1 MQQVAL
7 SIKQTSIFAM
17 QGDSMSDYPHLL
29 APLNLGFTTLKNR
42 VLMGSMHVGLE
53 EAPGG
58 YERMAAFYAER
69 AKGGV
74 GLIVTGGISPNDAG
88 LTFAGGNKLD
98 TLQEAEKHKVVTQA
112 VHDAG
117 GKIALQILHTGRYSY
132 QPDIVAPSA
141 IQAPI
146 NPSKP
151 HALTSAEVQQTIADF
166 VNCAKLAQYAGY
178 DGVEIMGSEGYL
190 INEFIAAR
198 TNHRDDEWGGSYENR
213 IRFPIEIV
221 KRTRAE
227 VGENFII
234 IYRLSMLDLVEGGS
248 SFEEVVQLAQAIE
261 KAGATIIN
269 TGIGWHEARIPTI
282 ATKVPRAAFTWV
294 TEKLKGLVKVP
305 LITSNRIN
313 TPEMAEY
320 VLAAGHADMVSMA
333 RPMLADAFFVQKA
346 EQGRSDEINTCI
358 GCNQA
363 CLDHIFSMKIASC
376 LVNPRACHE
385 TELIFKE
392 TAQAKNIAVIGA
404 GPAGLSFATYA
415 AERGHQV
422 TIFEASNQIGGQFNI
437 AKTIPGKEEFY
448 ETLRYFKRQIEL
460 QPNIKLQLN
469 HVATFEQ
476 LENSSFDEIVV
487 ATGVTPRQL
496 DIPGIDHTKVLSYI
510 EVLKERKPVGQRVA
524 IIGAGGI
531 GFDTAEYL
539 SHEGE
544 SGSLNPEKFYDE
556 WGIDTNYAHVG
567 GLKAAKV
574 EESPR
579 EIYLLQRKASSV
591 GAGLGKTTG
600 WIHRTG
606 LKNRDV
612 KMIAGASYDLI
623 DDQGLHITVNGQST
637 VLEVD
642 HVVICAGQES
652 YTAIYEQLQAAGKN
666 VHLIGGAKEAG
677 ELDAKRAIRQGAELA
692 AKI

>member
-7 SIKQTSIFAM
+7 ASLLLAK
-17 QGDSMSDYPHLL
+17 GENMSAYPHLL
-29 APLNLGFTTLKNR
+29 KPLDLGFTTLKNR
-42 VLMGSMHVGLE
+42 VLMGSMHIGLE
-53 EAPGG
+53 EAPQG

-69 AKGGV
+69 AKGDV
-74 GLIVTGGISPNDAG
+74 GLIVTGGVSPNDDG
-88 LTFAGGNKLD
+88 VVFSHGTKLD
-98 TLQEAEKHKVVTQA
+98 TVEEAEKHKVITQA
-112 VHDAG
+112 VHEAG
-117 GKIALQILHTGRYSY
+117 GKIAMQILHTGRYSY
-132 QPDIVAPSA
+132 QPNNVAPSA

-146 NPSKP
+146 NPIKP
-151 HALTSAEVQQTIADF
+151 KALSSAEVQQTIDDF
-166 VNCAKLAQYAGY
+166 ANCAKLAQYAGY

-221 KRTRAE
+221 KRTRAL

-248 SFEEVVQLAQAIE
+248 SIEEVIQLAKEIE

-294 TEKLKGLVKVP
+294 TEKLKGEVSIPLV
-305 LITSNRIN
+305 TSNRIN
-313 TPEMAEY
+313 TPEMAEH
-320 VLAAGHADMVSMA
+320 VLASGHADMVSMA
-333 RPMLADAFFVQKA
+333 RPMLADAEFVLKA
-346 EQGRSDEINTCI
+346 SEGRSDEINTCI

-363 CLDHIFSMKIASC
+363 CLDHIFSMKIATC
-376 LVNPRACHE
+376 LVNPRACYE
-385 TELIFKE
+385 TELIFKD
-392 TAQAKNIAVIGA
+392 AQVQKNIAVIGA
-404 GPAGLSFATYA
+404 GPAGLSFAVYA
-415 AERGHQV
+415 ADRGHQV
-422 TIFEASNQIGGQFNI
+422 KIFEASHQIGGQFNI
-437 AKTIPGKEEFY
+437 AKTVPGKEEFY
-448 ETLRYFKRQIEL
+448 ETLRYFARQIEL
-460 QPNIKLQLN
+460 RPNIELILN
-469 HVATFEQ
+469 YKATYEELSQ
-476 LENSSFDEIVV
+476 ANFDEIVV

-496 DIPGIDHTKVLSYI
+496 QFEGIDHPKVLSYLQ
-510 EVLKERKPVGQRVA
+510 VLKERVPVGQRVA

-539 SHEGE
+539 THEGE
-544 SGSLNPEKFYDE
+544 SGSLNPEKFYEE
-556 WGIDTNYAHVG
+556 WGIDTQYEHVG
-567 GLKAAKV
+567 GLKQPKV
-574 EESPR
+574 ETSER
-579 EIYLLQRKASSV
+579 EIYLLQRKTAVV

-600 WIHRTG
+600 WIHRAG
-606 LKNRDV
+606 LKNRQV
-612 KMIAGASYDLI
+612 KMLAGVQYNKV
-623 DDQGLHITVNGQST
+623 DDQGLHITIDGQPS

-652 YTAIYEQLQAAGKN
+652 FTAMYDQLKTEGKN

-692 AKI
+692 AVL

>member
-1 MQQVAL
+1 
-7 SIKQTSIFAM
+7 
-17 QGDSMSDYPHLL
+17 MSNYPNLL
-29 APLNLGFTTLKNR
+29 APLDLGFTTLKNR
-42 VLMGSMHVGLE
+42 VLMGSMHIGLE

-74 GLIVTGGISPNDAG
+74 GLIVTGGISPNDDG
-88 LTFAGGNKLD
+88 VTFAGGSKLD
-98 TLQEAEKHKVVTQA
+98 SLEEAEKHKVITQA

-117 GKIALQILHTGRYSY
+117 GKIAMQILHTGRYSY
-132 QPDIVAPSA
+132 QANNVAPSS

-146 NPSKP
+146 NPVKP
-151 HALTSAEVQQTIADF
+151 QALSTADVERTINDF
-166 VNCAKLAQYAGY
+166 AKCAQLAQTAGY
-178 DGVEIMGSEGYL
+178 DGVEVMGSEGYL

-221 KRTRAE
+221 RRTRE
-227 VGENFII
+227 LVGENFII

-248 SFEEVVQLAQAIE
+248 TFEEVVQLAKAIE

-294 TEKLKGLVKVP
+294 TKKLKGIVNVP

-313 TPEMAEY
+313 TPEMAEH
-320 VLAAGHADMVSMA
+320 VLASGDADMVSMA
-333 RPMLADAFFVQKA
+333 RPMLADPRFVEKA

-363 CLDHIFSMKIASC
+363 CLDHIFSMKIATC
-376 LVNPRACHE
+376 LVNPQACYE

-392 TAQAKNIAVIGA
+392 SAQVKNIAVIGA

-415 AERGHQV
+415 AERGHNI
-422 TIFEASNQIGGQFNI
+422 TIFEASSQIGGQFNI

-448 ETLRYFKRQIEL
+448 ETLRYFKRKIEL
-460 QPNIKLQLN
+460 LPQIKLVLN
-469 HVATFEQ
+469 HTATYEELAQ
-476 LENSSFDEIVV
+476 SDFDDIVV

-496 DIPGIDHTKVLSYI
+496 DIDGIDHPKVLSYLQ
-510 EVLKERKPVGQRVA
+510 VLRERQPVGKRVA

-539 SHEGE
+539 THEGE

-556 WGIDTNYAHVG
+556 WGIDTTYAQVG
-567 GLKAAKV
+567 GLKHPDV

-579 EIYLLQRKASSV
+579 EVYLLQRKAKSV

-606 LKNRDV
+606 LKHRDV
-612 KMIAGASYDLI
+612 KMIAGASYDKI
-623 DDQGLHITVNGQST
+623 DDQGLHITVDSQSRI
-637 VLEVD
+637 LDVD

-652 YTAIYEQLQAAGKN
+652 YTAMYEQLQADGKN

-677 ELDAKRAIRQGAELA
+677 ELDAKRAIRQGADLA
-692 AKI
+692 AVI

>member
-7 SIKQTSIFAM
+7 ASRLLAK
-17 QGDSMSDYPHLL
+17 GENMSAYPHLL
-29 APLNLGFTTLKNR
+29 QPLDLGFTTLKNR
-42 VLMGSMHVGLE
+42 VLMGSMHIGLE
-53 EAPGG
+53 EAPQG

-74 GLIVTGGISPNDAG
+74 SLIVTGGVSPNDDG
-88 LTFAGGNKLD
+88 VVFAHGTKLD
-98 TLQEAEKHKVVTQA
+98 TVEEAEKHKVITQA
-112 VHDAG
+112 VHEAG
-117 GKIALQILHTGRYSY
+117 GKIAMQILHTGRYSY
-132 QPDIVAPSA
+132 QANNVAPSA

-146 NPSKP
+146 NPIKP
-151 HALTSAEVQQTIADF
+151 KALSSAEVQQTIDDF
-166 VNCAKLAQYAGY
+166 ANCAKLAQYAGY

-221 KRTRAE
+221 KRTRAT

-248 SFEEVVQLAQAIE
+248 SLEEVIQLAKEIE

-294 TEKLKGLVKVP
+294 TEKLKGSVSIP

-313 TPEMAEY
+313 TPEMAEH
-320 VLAAGHADMVSMA
+320 VLASGHADMISMA
-333 RPMLADAFFVQKA
+333 RPMLADADFVLKA
-346 EQGRSDEINTCI
+346 SEGRSDEINTCI

-363 CLDHIFSMKIASC
+363 CLDHIFSMKIATC
-376 LVNPRACHE
+376 LVNPRACYE

-392 TAQAKNIAVIGA
+392 TNAIKNIAVIGA

-415 AERGHQV
+415 ASRGHKV
-422 TIFEASNQIGGQFNI
+422 KVFDSNNQIGGQFNI

-460 QPNIKLQLN
+460 QPNIELVLN
-469 HVATFEQ
+469 HTVTYEELSQA
-476 LENSSFDEIVV
+476 NYDEIVV

-496 DIPGIDHTKVLSYI
+496 QFEGIDHPKVLSYI
-510 EVLKERKPVGQRVA
+510 QVLKERVPVGKRVA

-539 SHEGE
+539 THEGD
-544 SGSLNPEKFYDE
+544 SGSLNPEKFYAE
-556 WGIDTNYAHVG
+556 WGIDTSYAHVG
-567 GLKAAKV
+567 GLKQPELEKS
-574 EESPR
+574 ER
-579 EIYLLQRKASSV
+579 EIYLLQRKTAAV

-606 LKNRDV
+606 LKHRNV
-612 KMIAGASYDLI
+612 KMIAGASYDKV
-623 DDQGLHITVNGQST
+623 DDQGLHITVDGQTT
-637 VLEVD
+637 VLDVD
-642 HVVICAGQES
+642 NVVICAGQES
-652 YTAIYEQLQAAGKN
+652 YTAMFDQLKADGKN

-692 AKI
+692 AVL

>member
-1 MQQVAL
+1 
-7 SIKQTSIFAM
+7 
-17 QGDSMSDYPHLL
+17 MSNYPHLL
-29 APLNLGFTTLKNR
+29 APLDLGFTTLKNR

-53 EAPGG
+53 EVEGG
-58 YERMAAFYAER
+58 YDRMAAFYAER
-69 AKGGV
+69 AAGGV
-74 GLIVTGGISPNDAG
+74 GLIVTGGISPNDHG
-88 LTFAGGNKLD
+88 VTFHGGSKLD
-98 TLQEAEKHKVVTQA
+98 TLEEAEKHKVITQA
-112 VHDAG
+112 VHNAG

-132 QPDIVAPSA
+132 QAENVAPSA

-146 NPSKP
+146 NPVKP
-151 HALTSAEVQQTIADF
+151 HALTSAEVNQTIADF
-166 VNCAKLAQYAGY
+166 VNCAKLSQVAGY

-248 SFEEVVQLAQAIE
+248 TLEEVIQLAKEIE

-294 TEKLKGLVKVP
+294 TKKLKGSVQIPLV
-305 LITSNRIN
+305 TSNRIN
-313 TPEMAEY
+313 TPEMAEH
-320 VLAAGHADMVSMA
+320 VLAQGDADMVSMA
-333 RPMLADAFFVQKA
+333 RPMLADAEFVLKA

-363 CLDHIFSMKIASC
+363 CLDQIFSMQIATC
-376 LVNPRACHE
+376 LVNPRACYE

-392 TAQAKNIAVIGA
+392 SAAKKNIAVIGA

-415 AERGHQV
+415 ADRGHQV
-422 TIFEASNQIGGQFNI
+422 TVFDAASQIGGQFNI

-448 ETLRYFKRQIEL
+448 ETLRYFKRKIEL
-460 QPNIKLQLN
+460 QPNIKLVLN
-469 HVATFEQ
+469 HTATYEE
-476 LENSSFDEIVV
+476 LTAENYDDIVV
-487 ATGVTPRQL
+487 ATGVTPREL
-496 DIPGIDHTKVLSYI
+496 TIEGIDHPKVLSYI
-510 EVLKERKPVGQRVA
+510 EVLRERKPVGKKVA

-544 SGSLNPEKFYDE
+544 SGSLNPQKFYDE
-556 WGIDTNYAHVG
+556 WGIDTSYAHVG
-567 GLKAAKV
+567 GLKQPV
-574 EESPR
+574 LEQSDR
-579 EIYLLQRKASSV
+579 EIYLLQRKANAV
-591 GAGLGKTTG
+591 GASLGKTTG

-606 LKNRDV
+606 LKHRDV
-612 KMIAGASYDLI
+612 KMIAGASYDKI
-623 DDQGLHITVNGQST
+623 DDQGLHITVNDQPT

-642 HVVICAGQES
+642 HVIICAGQES
-652 YTAIYEQLQAAGKN
+652 YTAMYDQLKADGKN

-692 AKI
+692 ATI

>member
-1 MQQVAL
+1 
-7 SIKQTSIFAM
+7 
-17 QGDSMSDYPHLL
+17 MSKYPNLL
-29 APLNLGFTTLKNR
+29 APLDLGFTTLKNR

-58 YERMAAFYAER
+58 YDRMAAFYAER

-74 GLIVTGGISPNDAG
+74 ALIVTGGISPNDHG
-88 LTFAGGNKLD
+88 VTFQGGSKLD
-98 TLQEAEKHKVVTQA
+98 TVEEAEKHKVITQA
-112 VHDAG
+112 VHEAG
-117 GKIALQILHTGRYSY
+117 GKIAMQILHTGRYSY
-132 QPDIVAPSA
+132 QAENVAPSP

-146 NPSKP
+146 NPVKP
-151 HALTSAEVQQTIADF
+151 HALTSAEVQQTIDDF
-166 VNCAKLAQYAGY
+166 ANCAKLAQYAGY

-221 KRTRAE
+221 RRTRE
-227 VGENFII
+227 MVGENFII

-248 SFEEVVQLAQAIE
+248 TLEEVIQLAKAIE

-294 TEKLKGLVKVP
+294 TRKLKGQVSVP

-320 VLAAGHADMVSMA
+320 VLASGDADMISMA
-333 RPMLADAFFVQKA
+333 RPMLADSEFVLKA

-363 CLDHIFSMKIASC
+363 CLDHIFSMKIATC
-376 LVNPRACHE
+376 LVNPRACYE

-392 TAQAKNIAVIGA
+392 TNVAKNIAVIGA
-404 GPAGLSFATYA
+404 GPAGLSFAIYA
-415 AERGHQV
+415 ANRGHHV
-422 TIFEASNQIGGQFNI
+422 TIFEAAAQIGGQFNI

-460 QPNIKLQLN
+460 QPRIKLLLN
-469 HVATFEQ
+469 RKATFEQ
-476 LENSSFDEIVV
+476 LVSAEFDDIVV

-496 DIPGIDHTKVLSYI
+496 NIPGIDHPKVLSYLD
-510 EVLKERKPVGQRVA
+510 VLRERKPVGQRVA

-531 GFDTAEYL
+531 GFDTAELL
-539 SHEGE
+539 SHGAE
-544 SGSLNPEKFYDE
+544 SGSVNPEKFYDE
-556 WGIDTNYAHVG
+556 WGIDTDYENVG
-567 GLKAAKV
+567 GLKPAHV
-574 EESPR
+574 EQPQR
-579 EIYLLQRKASSV
+579 EIYLLQRKAASV
-591 GAGLGKTTG
+591 GSSLGKTTG

-606 LKNRDV
+606 LKHRHV
-612 KMIAGASYDLI
+612 KMIAGASYEKI
-623 DDQGLHITVNGQST
+623 DDQGLHIVVNDKPAL
-637 VLEVD
+637 LEVD
-642 HVVICAGQES
+642 QIIICAGQES
-652 YTAIYEQLQAAGKN
+652 HTAMFDELKAAGKS

-692 AKI
+692 AVI

>member
-1 MQQVAL
+1 
-7 SIKQTSIFAM
+7 
-17 QGDSMSDYPHLL
+17 MSNYPHLL
-29 APLNLGFTTLKNR
+29 APLDLGFTTLKNR

-53 EAPGG
+53 EVEGG
-58 YERMAAFYAER
+58 YDRMAAFYAER
-69 AKGGV
+69 AAGGV
-74 GLIVTGGISPNDAG
+74 GLIVTGGISPNDHG
-88 LTFAGGNKLD
+88 VTFHGGSKLD
-98 TLQEAEKHKVVTQA
+98 TLEEAEKHKVITQA

-132 QPDIVAPSA
+132 QAENVAPSA

-146 NPSKP
+146 NPVKP
-151 HALTSAEVQQTIADF
+151 HALTSAEVNQTIADF
-166 VNCAKLAQYAGY
+166 VNCAKLSQVAGY

-198 TNHRDDEWGGSYENR
+198 TNHRDDEWGGSYETR

-248 SFEEVVQLAQAIE
+248 TLEEVIQLAKEIE

-294 TEKLKGLVKVP
+294 TKKLKGSVQIPLV
-305 LITSNRIN
+305 TSNRIN
-313 TPEMAEY
+313 TPEMAEH
-320 VLAAGHADMVSMA
+320 VLAQGDADMVSMA
-333 RPMLADAFFVQKA
+333 RPMLADAEFVLKA

-363 CLDHIFSMKIASC
+363 CLDQIFSMQIATC
-376 LVNPRACHE
+376 LVNPRACYE

-392 TAQAKNIAVIGA
+392 SAAKKNIAVIGA

-415 AERGHQV
+415 ADRGHQV
-422 TIFEASNQIGGQFNI
+422 TVFDAASQIGGQFNI

-448 ETLRYFKRQIEL
+448 ETLRYFKRKIEL
-460 QPNIKLQLN
+460 QPNIKLVLN
-469 HVATFEQ
+469 HTATYEE
-476 LENSSFDEIVV
+476 LSAENYDDIVV
-487 ATGVTPRQL
+487 ATGVTPREL
-496 DIPGIDHTKVLSYI
+496 TIEGIDHPKVLSYI
-510 EVLKERKPVGQRVA
+510 EVLRERKPVGKKVA

-544 SGSLNPEKFYDE
+544 SGSLNPQKFYDE
-556 WGIDTNYAHVG
+556 WGIDTSYAHVG
-567 GLKAAKV
+567 GLKQPV
-574 EESPR
+574 LEQSDR
-579 EIYLLQRKASSV
+579 EIYLLQRKAKAV
-591 GAGLGKTTG
+591 GASLGKTTG

-606 LKNRDV
+606 LKHRDV
-612 KMIAGASYDLI
+612 KMIAGASYDKI
-623 DDQGLHITVNGQST
+623 DDQGLHITVNDQPT

-642 HVVICAGQES
+642 HVIICAGQES
-652 YTAIYEQLQAAGKN
+652 YTAMYDQLKADGKN

-692 AKI
+692 ATI

>member
-1 MQQVAL
+1 
-7 SIKQTSIFAM
+7 
-17 QGDSMSDYPHLL
+17 MSAYPHLL
-29 APLNLGFTTLKNR
+29 QPLDLGFTTLKNR
-42 VLMGSMHVGLE
+42 VLMGSMHIGLE
-53 EAPGG
+53 EAPQG

-74 GLIVTGGISPNDAG
+74 SLIVTGGVSPNDDG
-88 LTFAGGNKLD
+88 VVFAHGTKLD
-98 TLQEAEKHKVVTQA
+98 TIEEAEKHKVITQA
-112 VHDAG
+112 VHEAG
-117 GKIALQILHTGRYSY
+117 GKIAMQILHTGRYSY
-132 QPDIVAPSA
+132 QANNVAPSA

-146 NPSKP
+146 NPIKP
-151 HALTSAEVQQTIADF
+151 KALSSAEVQQTIDDF
-166 VNCAKLAQYAGY
+166 ANCAKLAQYAGY

-221 KRTRAE
+221 KRTRAT

-248 SFEEVVQLAQAIE
+248 SLEEVIQLAKEIE

-294 TEKLKGLVKVP
+294 TEKLKGSVSIP

-313 TPEMAEY
+313 TPEMAEH
-320 VLAAGHADMVSMA
+320 VLASGHADMISMA
-333 RPMLADAFFVQKA
+333 RPMLADPDFVLKA
-346 EQGRSDEINTCI
+346 SEGRSDEINTCI

-363 CLDHIFSMKIASC
+363 CLDHIFSMKIATC
-376 LVNPRACHE
+376 LVNPRACYE

-392 TAQAKNIAVIGA
+392 TNAIKNIAVIGA

-415 AERGHQV
+415 ASRGHKV
-422 TIFEASNQIGGQFNI
+422 KVFDSNNQIGGQFNI

-460 QPNIKLQLN
+460 QPNIELVLN
-469 HVATFEQ
+469 HTVTYEELSQA
-476 LENSSFDEIVV
+476 NYDEIVV

-496 DIPGIDHTKVLSYI
+496 QFEGIDHPKVLSYI
-510 EVLKERKPVGQRVA
+510 QVLKERVPVGKRVA

-539 SHEGE
+539 THEGD
-544 SGSLNPEKFYDE
+544 SGSLNPEKFYAE
-556 WGIDTNYAHVG
+556 WGIDTSYAHVG
-567 GLKAAKV
+567 GLKQPELEKS
-574 EESPR
+574 ER
-579 EIYLLQRKASSV
+579 EIYLLQRKTAAV

-606 LKNRDV
+606 LKHRDV
-612 KMIAGASYDLI
+612 KMIAGASYDKV
-623 DDQGLHITVNGQST
+623 DDQGLHITVDGQTT
-637 VLEVD
+637 VLDVD
-642 HVVICAGQES
+642 NVVICAGQES
-652 YTAIYEQLQAAGKN
+652 YTAMFDQLKADGKN

-692 AKI
+692 AVL

>member
-1 MQQVAL
+1 
-7 SIKQTSIFAM
+7 
-17 QGDSMSDYPHLL
+17 MSSYPHLL
-29 APLNLGFTTLKNR
+29 APLDLGFTTLKNR

-53 EAPGG
+53 EVPGG

-69 AKGGV
+69 AKGEV
-74 GLIVTGGISPNDAG
+74 GLIVTGGISPNDDG
-88 LTFAGGNKLD
+88 VTFAGGSKLD
-98 TLQEAEKHKVVTQA
+98 SFEEAEHHKVITQA

-117 GKIALQILHTGRYSY
+117 GKIAMQILHTGRYSY
-132 QPDIVAPSA
+132 QPENVAPSA
-141 IQAPI
+141 MQAPI
-146 NPSKP
+146 NPVKP
-151 HALTSAEVQQTIADF
+151 KALSSAEVEQTIFDF

-190 INEFIAAR
+190 INEFIAQR

-248 SFEEVVQLAQAIE
+248 TLEEVIQLAKEIE

-294 TEKLKGLVKVP
+294 TEKLKGVVKVP

-313 TPEMAEY
+313 TPEMAEH
-320 VLAAGHADMVSMA
+320 VLAQGHADMISMA
-333 RPMLADAFFVQKA
+333 RPMLADSEFLLKA
-346 EQGRSDEINTCI
+346 KEGRSDEINTCI

-363 CLDHIFSMKIASC
+363 CLDHIFSMRTATC
-376 LVNPRACHE
+376 LVNPRACYE

-392 TAQAKNIAVIGA
+392 ASAKKQIAVIGA
-404 GPAGLSFATYA
+404 GPAGLSFAVYA
-415 AERGHQV
+415 ASRGHQV
-422 TIFEASNQIGGQFNI
+422 KVFEASHQIGGQFNI

-460 QPNIKLQLN
+460 QPNIQLVLN
-469 HVATFEQ
+469 HTATFDE
-476 LENSSFDEIVV
+476 LVNSKFDDIVV

-496 DIPGIDHTKVLSYI
+496 QIDGIDHPKVLSYI
-510 EVLKERKPVGQRVA
+510 QVLRERVAVGQRVA

-539 SHEGE
+539 TQHGE
-544 SGSLNPEKFYDE
+544 SASVNPEKFYDE
-556 WGIDTNYAHVG
+556 WGIDTTYAHVG
-567 GLKAAKV
+567 GLKQP
-574 EESPR
+574 ELEPSER
-579 EIYLLQRKASSV
+579 EVFLLQRKDSSV
-591 GAGLGKTTG
+591 GANLGKTTG

-606 LKNRDV
+606 LKHRNV
-612 KMIAGASYDLI
+612 KMIAGAHYQKI
-623 DDQGLHITVNGQST
+623 DDEGLHILVGDKAMT
-637 VLEVD
+637 LAVD

-652 YTAIYEQLQAAGKN
+652 YTAMYDALHQSGKT

-692 AKI
+692 AKL

>member
-1 MQQVAL
+1 
-7 SIKQTSIFAM
+7 
-17 QGDSMSDYPHLL
+17 MSAYPHLL
-29 APLNLGFTTLKNR
+29 KPLDLGFTTLKNR
-42 VLMGSMHVGLE
+42 VLMGSMHIGLE
-53 EAPGG
+53 EAPQG

-69 AKGGV
+69 AKGDV
-74 GLIVTGGISPNDAG
+74 GLIVTGGVSPNDDG
-88 LTFAGGNKLD
+88 VVFSHGTKLD
-98 TLQEAEKHKVVTQA
+98 TVEEAEKHKVITQA
-112 VHDAG
+112 VHEAG
-117 GKIALQILHTGRYSY
+117 GKIAMQILHTGRYSY
-132 QPDIVAPSA
+132 QANNVAPSA

-146 NPSKP
+146 NPIKP
-151 HALTSAEVQQTIADF
+151 KALSSAEVQQTIDDF
-166 VNCAKLAQYAGY
+166 ANCAKLAQYAGY

-221 KRTRAE
+221 KRTRE
-227 VGENFII
+227 LVGENFII

-248 SFEEVVQLAQAIE
+248 SFDEVIQLAKEIE

-294 TEKLKGLVKVP
+294 TEKLKGEVSIP

-313 TPEMAEY
+313 TPEMAEH
-320 VLAAGHADMVSMA
+320 VLASGHADMVSMA
-333 RPMLADAFFVQKA
+333 RPMLADAEFVLKA
-346 EQGRSDEINTCI
+346 SEGRSDEINTCI

-363 CLDHIFSMKIASC
+363 CLDHIFSMKIATC
-376 LVNPRACHE
+376 LVNPRACYE

-392 TAQAKNIAVIGA
+392 AQVKKNIAVIGA
-404 GPAGLSFATYA
+404 GPAGLSFAVYA
-415 AERGHQV
+415 ANRGHQV
-422 TIFEASNQIGGQFNI
+422 KIFEASHQIGGQFNI
-437 AKTIPGKEEFY
+437 AKTVPGKEEFY
-448 ETLRYFKRQIEL
+448 ETLRYFSRQIEL
-460 QPNIKLQLN
+460 RPNIELVLN
-469 HVATFEQ
+469 HQATYEELSQ
-476 LENSSFDEIVV
+476 ANFDEIVV

-496 DIPGIDHTKVLSYI
+496 QFEGIDHPKVLSYLQ
-510 EVLKERKPVGQRVA
+510 VLKERVPVGQRVA

-539 SHEGE
+539 THEGE
-544 SGSLNPEKFYDE
+544 SGSLNPEKFYEE
-556 WGIDTNYAHVG
+556 WGIDTQYEHVG
-567 GLKAAKV
+567 GLKQPKV
-574 EESPR
+574 ETSER
-579 EIYLLQRKASSV
+579 EIYLLQRKTAAV

-606 LKNRDV
+606 LKNRQV
-612 KMIAGASYDLI
+612 KMFAGVQYDKV
-623 DDQGLHITVNGQST
+623 DDQGLHITIDGKPS

-652 YTAIYEQLQAAGKN
+652 FTAMYDQLKTDGKN

-692 AKI
+692 ATL

>member
-7 SIKQTSIFAM
+7 ASRLLVK
-17 QGDSMSDYPHLL
+17 GENMSAYPHLL
-29 APLNLGFTTLKNR
+29 QPLDLGFTTLKNR
-42 VLMGSMHVGLE
+42 VLMGSMHIGLE
-53 EAPGG
+53 EAPQG

-74 GLIVTGGISPNDAG
+74 SLIVTGGVSPNDDG
-88 LTFAGGNKLD
+88 VVFAHGTKLD
-98 TLQEAEKHKVVTQA
+98 TVEEAEKHKVITQA
-112 VHDAG
+112 VHEAG
-117 GKIALQILHTGRYSY
+117 GKIAMQILHTGRYSY
-132 QPDIVAPSA
+132 QANNVAPSA

-146 NPSKP
+146 NPIKP
-151 HALTSAEVQQTIADF
+151 KALSSAEVQQTIDDF
-166 VNCAKLAQYAGY
+166 ANCAKLAQYAGY

-221 KRTRAE
+221 KRTRAT

-248 SFEEVVQLAQAIE
+248 SLEEVIQLAKEIE

-294 TEKLKGLVKVP
+294 TEKLKGSVSIP

-313 TPEMAEY
+313 TPEMAEH
-320 VLAAGHADMVSMA
+320 VLASGHADMISMA
-333 RPMLADAFFVQKA
+333 RPMLADADFVLKA
-346 EQGRSDEINTCI
+346 SEGRSDEINTCI

-363 CLDHIFSMKIASC
+363 CLDHIFSMKIATC
-376 LVNPRACHE
+376 LVNPRACYE

-392 TAQAKNIAVIGA
+392 TNAVKNIAVIGA

-415 AERGHQV
+415 ASRGHKV
-422 TIFEASNQIGGQFNI
+422 KVFDSNNQIGGQFNI

-460 QPNIKLQLN
+460 QPNIELVLN
-469 HVATFEQ
+469 HTVTYEELSQA
-476 LENSSFDEIVV
+476 NYDEIVV

-496 DIPGIDHTKVLSYI
+496 QFEGIDHPKVLSYI
-510 EVLKERKPVGQRVA
+510 QVLKERVPVGKRVA

-539 SHEGE
+539 SREGE
-544 SGSLNPEKFYDE
+544 SGSLNPQKFYDE
-556 WGIDTNYAHVG
+556 WGIDTTYAHVG
-567 GLKAAKV
+567 GLKQPELEKS
-574 EESPR
+574 ER
-579 EIYLLQRKASSV
+579 EIYLLQRKTAAV

-606 LKNRDV
+606 LKHRNV
-612 KMIAGASYDLI
+612 KMIAGASYDKV
-623 DDQGLHITVNGQST
+623 DDQGLHITVDGQTT

-652 YTAIYEQLQAAGKN
+652 YTAMYEQLKADGKN

-692 AKI
+692 AVL

>member
-1 MQQVAL
+1 
-7 SIKQTSIFAM
+7 
-17 QGDSMSDYPHLL
+17 MSSYPHLL
-29 APLNLGFTTLKNR
+29 APLDLGFTTLKNR

-53 EAPGG
+53 EVPGG

-69 AKGGV
+69 AKGEV
-74 GLIVTGGISPNDAG
+74 GLIVTGGISPNDDG
-88 LTFAGGNKLD
+88 VTFAGGSKLD
-98 TLQEAEKHKVVTQA
+98 SFEEAEHHKVITQA

-117 GKIALQILHTGRYSY
+117 GKIAMQILHTGRYSY
-132 QPDIVAPSA
+132 QPENVAPSA
-141 IQAPI
+141 MQAPI
-146 NPSKP
+146 NPVKP
-151 HALTSAEVQQTIADF
+151 KALSSAEVEQTIFDF

-190 INEFIAAR
+190 INEFIAQR

-248 SFEEVVQLAQAIE
+248 TLEEVIQLAKEIE

-294 TEKLKGLVKVP
+294 TEKLKGVVKVP

-313 TPEMAEY
+313 TPEMAEH
-320 VLAAGHADMVSMA
+320 VLAQGHADMISMA
-333 RPMLADAFFVQKA
+333 RPMLADSEFVLKA
-346 EQGRSDEINTCI
+346 KEGRSDEINTCI

-363 CLDHIFSMKIASC
+363 CLDHIFSMRTATC
-376 LVNPRACHE
+376 LVNPRACYE

-392 TAQAKNIAVIGA
+392 ASAKKQIAVIGA
-404 GPAGLSFATYA
+404 GPAGLSFAVYA
-415 AERGHQV
+415 ASRGHQV
-422 TIFEASNQIGGQFNI
+422 KVFEASHQIGGQFNI

-460 QPNIKLQLN
+460 QPNIQLVLN
-469 HVATFEQ
+469 HTATFDE
-476 LENSSFDEIVV
+476 LVNSQFDDIVV

-496 DIPGIDHTKVLSYI
+496 QIDGIDHPKVLSYI
-510 EVLKERKPVGQRVA
+510 QVLRERVPVGQRVA

-539 SHEGE
+539 TQHGE
-544 SGSLNPEKFYDE
+544 SASVNPEKFYDE
-556 WGIDTNYAHVG
+556 WGIDTTYAHVG
-567 GLKAAKV
+567 GLKQP
-574 EESPR
+574 ELEPSER
-579 EIYLLQRKASSV
+579 EVFLLQRKNSSV
-591 GAGLGKTTG
+591 GANLGKTTG

-606 LKNRDV
+606 LKHRNV
-612 KMIAGASYDLI
+612 KMIAGAHYQKI
-623 DDQGLHITVNGQST
+623 DDEGLHILVGDKAMT
-637 VLEVD
+637 LAVD

-652 YTAIYEQLQAAGKN
+652 YTAMYDALYQSGKT

-692 AKI
+692 AKL

>member
-1 MQQVAL
+1 
-7 SIKQTSIFAM
+7 
-17 QGDSMSDYPHLL
+17 MSNYPHLL
-29 APLNLGFTTLKNR
+29 APLDLGFTTLKNR

-53 EAPGG
+53 EVEGG
-58 YERMAAFYAER
+58 YDRMAAFYAER
-69 AKGGV
+69 AAGGV
-74 GLIVTGGISPNDAG
+74 GLIVTGGISPNDHG
-88 LTFAGGNKLD
+88 VTFHGGSKLD
-98 TLQEAEKHKVVTQA
+98 TLEEAEKHKVITQA

-132 QPDIVAPSA
+132 QAENVAPSA

-146 NPSKP
+146 NPVKP
-151 HALTSAEVQQTIADF
+151 HALTSAEVNQTIADF
-166 VNCAKLAQYAGY
+166 ANCAKLSQVAGY

-248 SFEEVVQLAQAIE
+248 TLEEVIQLAKEIE

-294 TEKLKGLVKVP
+294 TKKLKGSVQIPLV
-305 LITSNRIN
+305 TSNRIN
-313 TPEMAEY
+313 TPEMAEH
-320 VLAAGHADMVSMA
+320 VLAQGDADMVSMA
-333 RPMLADAFFVQKA
+333 RPMLADAEFVLKA

-363 CLDHIFSMKIASC
+363 CLDQIFSMQIATC
-376 LVNPRACHE
+376 LVNPRACYE

-392 TAQAKNIAVIGA
+392 SAVKKNIAVIGA

-415 AERGHQV
+415 ADRGHQV
-422 TIFEASNQIGGQFNI
+422 TVFEAASQIGGQFNI

-448 ETLRYFKRQIEL
+448 ETLRYFKRKIEL
-460 QPNIKLQLN
+460 QPNIKLVLN
-469 HVATFEQ
+469 HTATYEE
-476 LENSSFDEIVV
+476 LSAENYDDIVV
-487 ATGVTPRQL
+487 ATGVTPREL
-496 DIPGIDHTKVLSYI
+496 TIEGIDHPKVLSYI
-510 EVLKERKPVGQRVA
+510 EVLRERKPVGKKVA

-544 SGSLNPEKFYDE
+544 SGSLNPQKFYDE
-556 WGIDTNYAHVG
+556 WGIDTSYAHVG
-567 GLKAAKV
+567 GLKQPV
-574 EESPR
+574 LEQSDR
-579 EIYLLQRKASSV
+579 EIYLLQRKAKAV
-591 GAGLGKTTG
+591 GASLGKTTG

-606 LKNRDV
+606 LKHRDV
-612 KMIAGASYDLI
+612 KMIAGASYDKI
-623 DDQGLHITVNGQST
+623 DDQGLHITVNDQPT

-642 HVVICAGQES
+642 HVIICAGQES
-652 YTAIYEQLQAAGKN
+652 YTAMYDQLKADGKN

-692 AKI
+692 ATI

>member
-7 SIKQTSIFAM
+7 ASRLLAK
-17 QGDSMSDYPHLL
+17 GENMSAYPHLL
-29 APLNLGFTTLKNR
+29 QPLDLGFTTLKNR
-42 VLMGSMHVGLE
+42 VLMGSMHIGLE
-53 EAPGG
+53 EAPQG

-74 GLIVTGGISPNDAG
+74 SLIVTGGVSPNDDG
-88 LTFAGGNKLD
+88 VVFAHGTKLD
-98 TLQEAEKHKVVTQA
+98 TVEEAEKHKVITQA
-112 VHDAG
+112 VHEAG
-117 GKIALQILHTGRYSY
+117 GKIAMQILHTGRYSY
-132 QPDIVAPSA
+132 QANNVAPSA

-146 NPSKP
+146 NPIKP
-151 HALTSAEVQQTIADF
+151 KALSSAEVQQTIDDF
-166 VNCAKLAQYAGY
+166 ANCAKLAQYAGY

-221 KRTRAE
+221 KRTRAT

-248 SFEEVVQLAQAIE
+248 SLEEVIQLAKEIE

-294 TEKLKGLVKVP
+294 TEKLKGSVSIP

-313 TPEMAEY
+313 TPEMAEH
-320 VLAAGHADMVSMA
+320 VLASGHADMISMA
-333 RPMLADAFFVQKA
+333 RPMLADADFVLKA
-346 EQGRSDEINTCI
+346 SEGRSDEINTCI

-363 CLDHIFSMKIASC
+363 CLDHIFSMKIATC
-376 LVNPRACHE
+376 LVNPRACYE

-392 TAQAKNIAVIGA
+392 TNTIKNIAVIGA

-415 AERGHQV
+415 ASRGHKV
-422 TIFEASNQIGGQFNI
+422 KVFDSNNQIGGQFNI

-460 QPNIKLQLN
+460 QPNIELVLN
-469 HVATFEQ
+469 HTVTYEELSQA
-476 LENSSFDEIVV
+476 NYDEIVV

-496 DIPGIDHTKVLSYI
+496 QFEGIDHPKVLSYI
-510 EVLKERKPVGQRVA
+510 QVLKERVPVGKRVA

-539 SHEGE
+539 THEGD
-544 SGSLNPEKFYDE
+544 SGSLNPEKFYAE
-556 WGIDTNYAHVG
+556 WGIDTSYAHVG
-567 GLKAAKV
+567 GLKQPELEKS
-574 EESPR
+574 ER
-579 EIYLLQRKASSV
+579 EIYLLQRKTAAV

-606 LKNRDV
+606 LKHRDV
-612 KMIAGASYDLI
+612 KMIAGASYDKV
-623 DDQGLHITVNGQST
+623 DDQGLHITVDGQTT
-637 VLEVD
+637 VLDVD
-642 HVVICAGQES
+642 NVVICAGQES
-652 YTAIYEQLQAAGKN
+652 YTAMFDQLKADGKN

-692 AKI
+692 AVL

>member
-1 MQQVAL
+1 
-7 SIKQTSIFAM
+7 
-17 QGDSMSDYPHLL
+17 MSAYPHLL
-29 APLNLGFTTLKNR
+29 KPLDLGFTTLKNR
-42 VLMGSMHVGLE
+42 VLMGSMHIGLE
-53 EAPGG
+53 EAPQG

-69 AKGGV
+69 AKGDV
-74 GLIVTGGISPNDAG
+74 GLIVTGGVSPNDDG
-88 LTFAGGNKLD
+88 VVFSHGTKLD
-98 TLQEAEKHKVVTQA
+98 TVEEAEKHKVITQA
-112 VHDAG
+112 VHEAG
-117 GKIALQILHTGRYSY
+117 GKIAMQILHTGRYSY
-132 QPDIVAPSA
+132 QANNVAPSA

-146 NPSKP
+146 NPIKP
-151 HALTSAEVQQTIADF
+151 KALSSAEVQQTIDDF
-166 VNCAKLAQYAGY
+166 ANCAKLAQYAGY

-221 KRTRAE
+221 KRTRAL

-248 SFEEVVQLAQAIE
+248 SFDEVIQLAKEIE

-294 TEKLKGLVKVP
+294 TEKLKGEVSIP

-313 TPEMAEY
+313 TPEMAEH
-320 VLAAGHADMVSMA
+320 VLASGHADMVSMA
-333 RPMLADAFFVQKA
+333 RPMLADAEFVLKA
-346 EQGRSDEINTCI
+346 SQDRSDEINTCI

-363 CLDHIFSMKIASC
+363 CLDHIFSMKIATC
-376 LVNPRACHE
+376 LVNPRACYE

-392 TAQAKNIAVIGA
+392 AQIQKNIAVIGA
-404 GPAGLSFATYA
+404 GPAGLSFAVYA
-415 AERGHQV
+415 ADRGHKV
-422 TIFEASNQIGGQFNI
+422 KVFEASHQIGGQFNI
-437 AKTIPGKEEFY
+437 AKTVPGKEEFY
-448 ETLRYFKRQIEL
+448 ETLRYFGRQIEL
-460 QPNIKLQLN
+460 RPNIELVLN
-469 HVATFEQ
+469 HKATYEELSQ
-476 LENSSFDEIVV
+476 ANFDEIVV

-496 DIPGIDHTKVLSYI
+496 QFDGIDHPKVLSYLQ
-510 EVLKERKPVGQRVA
+510 VLRERVPVGQRVA

-539 SHEGE
+539 THEGE
-544 SGSLNPEKFYDE
+544 SGSLNPEKFYAE
-556 WGIDTNYAHVG
+556 WGIDTQYENVG
-567 GLKAAKV
+567 GLKQPKV
-574 EESPR
+574 EDSER
-579 EIYLLQRKASSV
+579 EIYLLQRKAAAV

-606 LKNRDV
+606 LKNRQV
-612 KMIAGASYDLI
+612 KMLAGVQYDKV
-623 DDQGLHITVNGQST
+623 DDQGLHITVDGQPS

-652 YTAIYEQLQAAGKN
+652 FTAMYEQLKEDGKN

-692 AKI
+692 ATL

>member
-7 SIKQTSIFAM
+7 ASRLLAK
-17 QGDSMSDYPHLL
+17 GENMSAYPHLL
-29 APLNLGFTTLKNR
+29 QPLDLGFTTLKNR
-42 VLMGSMHVGLE
+42 VLMGSMHIGLE
-53 EAPGG
+53 EAPQG

-74 GLIVTGGISPNDAG
+74 SLIVTGGVSPNDDG
-88 LTFAGGNKLD
+88 VVFAHGTKLD
-98 TLQEAEKHKVVTQA
+98 TIEEAEKHKVITQA
-112 VHDAG
+112 VHEAG
-117 GKIALQILHTGRYSY
+117 GKIAMQILHTGRYSY
-132 QPDIVAPSA
+132 QANNVAPSA

-146 NPSKP
+146 NPIKP
-151 HALTSAEVQQTIADF
+151 KALSSAEVQQTIDDF
-166 VNCAKLAQYAGY
+166 ANCAKLAQYAGY

-221 KRTRAE
+221 KRTRDL

-248 SFEEVVQLAQAIE
+248 SLEEVVQLAKEIE

-294 TEKLKGLVKVP
+294 TEKLKGSVSIP

-313 TPEMAEY
+313 TPEMAEH
-320 VLAAGHADMVSMA
+320 VLASGHADMISMA
-333 RPMLADAFFVQKA
+333 RPMLADPDFVLKA
-346 EQGRSDEINTCI
+346 SEGRSDEINTCI

-363 CLDHIFSMKIASC
+363 CLDHIFSMKIATC
-376 LVNPRACHE
+376 LVNPRACYE

-392 TAQAKNIAVIGA
+392 TNTIKNIAVIGA

-415 AERGHQV
+415 ASRGHKV
-422 TIFEASNQIGGQFNI
+422 KVFDSNNQIGGQFNI

-460 QPNIKLQLN
+460 QPNIELVLN
-469 HVATFEQ
+469 HTVTYEELSQA
-476 LENSSFDEIVV
+476 NYDEIVV

-496 DIPGIDHTKVLSYI
+496 QFEGIDHPKVLSYI
-510 EVLKERKPVGQRVA
+510 QVLKERVPVGKRVA

-539 SHEGE
+539 THEGD
-544 SGSLNPEKFYDE
+544 SGSLNPEKFYAE
-556 WGIDTNYAHVG
+556 WGIDTSYAHVG
-567 GLKAAKV
+567 GLKQPELEKS
-574 EESPR
+574 ER
-579 EIYLLQRKASSV
+579 EIYLLQRKTAAV

-606 LKNRDV
+606 FKHRDV
-612 KMIAGASYDLI
+612 KMIAGASYDKV
-623 DDQGLHITVNGQST
+623 DDQGLHITVDGQTT
-637 VLEVD
+637 VLDVD
-642 HVVICAGQES
+642 NVVICAGQES
-652 YTAIYEQLQAAGKN
+652 YTAMFDQLKADGKN

-692 AKI
+692 AVL

>member
-7 SIKQTSIFAM
+7 ASRVRAKGET
-17 QGDSMSDYPHLL
+17 MSAYPHLL
-29 APLNLGFTTLKNR
+29 QPLDLGFTTLKNR
-42 VLMGSMHVGLE
+42 VLMGSMHIGLE
-53 EAPGG
+53 EAPQG

-74 GLIVTGGISPNDAG
+74 SLIVTGGVSPNDDG
-88 LTFAGGNKLD
+88 VVFAHGTKLD
-98 TLQEAEKHKVVTQA
+98 TVEEAEKHKVITQA
-112 VHDAG
+112 VHEAG
-117 GKIALQILHTGRYSY
+117 GKIAMQILHTGRYSY
-132 QPDIVAPSA
+132 QANNVAPSA

-146 NPSKP
+146 NPIKP
-151 HALTSAEVQQTIADF
+151 KALSSAEVQQTIDDF
-166 VNCAKLAQYAGY
+166 ANCAKLAQYAGY

-221 KRTRAE
+221 KRTRAT

-248 SFEEVVQLAQAIE
+248 SLEEVVQLAKEIE

-294 TEKLKGLVKVP
+294 TEKLKGSVSIP

-313 TPEMAEY
+313 TPEMAEH
-320 VLAAGHADMVSMA
+320 VLASGHADMISMA
-333 RPMLADAFFVQKA
+333 RPMLADADFVLKA
-346 EQGRSDEINTCI
+346 SEGRSDEINTCI

-363 CLDHIFSMKIASC
+363 CLDHIFSMKIATC
-376 LVNPRACHE
+376 LVNPRACYE

-392 TAQAKNIAVIGA
+392 TNAVKNIAVIGA

-415 AERGHQV
+415 ASRGHKV
-422 TIFEASNQIGGQFNI
+422 KVFDSNNQIGGQFNI

-460 QPNIKLQLN
+460 QPNIELVLN
-469 HVATFEQ
+469 HTVTYEELSQA
-476 LENSSFDEIVV
+476 NYDEIVV

-496 DIPGIDHTKVLSYI
+496 QFEGIDHPKVLSYI
-510 EVLKERKPVGQRVA
+510 QVLKERVPVGKRVA

-544 SGSLNPEKFYDE
+544 SASLNPEKFYAE
-556 WGIDTNYAHVG
+556 WGIDSSYAHVG
-567 GLKAAKV
+567 GLKQPELEKS
-574 EESPR
+574 ER
-579 EIYLLQRKASSV
+579 EIYLLQRKTAAV

-606 LKNRDV
+606 LKHRNV
-612 KMIAGASYDLI
+612 KMIAGASYDKV
-623 DDQGLHITVNGQST
+623 DDQGLHITVDGQTT
-637 VLEVD
+637 VLDVD
-642 HVVICAGQES
+642 NVVICAGQES
-652 YTAIYEQLQAAGKN
+652 YTAMYEQLKADGKN

-692 AKI
+692 AVL

>member
-7 SIKQTSIFAM
+7 ASRLLAK
-17 QGDSMSDYPHLL
+17 GENMSAYPHLL
-29 APLNLGFTTLKNR
+29 QPLDLGFTTLKNR
-42 VLMGSMHVGLE
+42 VLMGSMHIGLE
-53 EAPGG
+53 EAPQG

-74 GLIVTGGISPNDAG
+74 SLIVTGGVSPNDDG
-88 LTFAGGNKLD
+88 VVFAHGTKLD
-98 TLQEAEKHKVVTQA
+98 TIEEAEKHKVITQA
-112 VHDAG
+112 VHEAG
-117 GKIALQILHTGRYSY
+117 GKIAMQILHTGRYSY
-132 QPDIVAPSA
+132 QANNVAPSA

-146 NPSKP
+146 NPIKP
-151 HALTSAEVQQTIADF
+151 KALSSAEVQQTIDDF
-166 VNCAKLAQYAGY
+166 ANCAKLAQYAGY

-221 KRTRAE
+221 KRTRAT

-248 SFEEVVQLAQAIE
+248 SLEEVIQLAKEIE

-294 TEKLKGLVKVP
+294 TEKLKGSVSIP

-313 TPEMAEY
+313 TPEMAEH
-320 VLAAGHADMVSMA
+320 VLASGHADMISMA
-333 RPMLADAFFVQKA
+333 RPMLADPDFVLKA
-346 EQGRSDEINTCI
+346 SEGRSDEINTCI

-363 CLDHIFSMKIASC
+363 CLDHIFSMKIATC
-376 LVNPRACHE
+376 LVNPRACYE

-392 TAQAKNIAVIGA
+392 TNTIKNIAVIGA

-415 AERGHQV
+415 ASRGHKV
-422 TIFEASNQIGGQFNI
+422 KVFDSNNQIGGQFNI

-460 QPNIKLQLN
+460 QPNIELVLN
-469 HVATFEQ
+469 HTVTYEELSQA
-476 LENSSFDEIVV
+476 NYDEIVV

-496 DIPGIDHTKVLSYI
+496 QFEGIDHPKVLSYI
-510 EVLKERKPVGQRVA
+510 QVLKERVPVGKRVA

-539 SHEGE
+539 THEGD
-544 SGSLNPEKFYDE
+544 SGSLNPEKFYAE
-556 WGIDTNYAHVG
+556 WGIDTSYAHVG
-567 GLKAAKV
+567 GLKQPELEKS
-574 EESPR
+574 ER
-579 EIYLLQRKASSV
+579 EIYLLQRKTAAV

-606 LKNRDV
+606 LKHRDV
-612 KMIAGASYDLI
+612 KMIAGASYDKV
-623 DDQGLHITVNGQST
+623 DDQGLHITVDGQTT
-637 VLEVD
+637 VLDVD
-642 HVVICAGQES
+642 NVVICAGQES
-652 YTAIYEQLQAAGKN
+652 YTAMFDQLKADGKN

-692 AKI
+692 AVL

>member
-7 SIKQTSIFAM
+7 ASRLLAK
-17 QGDSMSDYPHLL
+17 GENMSAYPHLL
-29 APLNLGFTTLKNR
+29 QPLDLGFTTLKNR
-42 VLMGSMHVGLE
+42 VLMGSMHIGLE
-53 EAPGG
+53 EAPQG

-74 GLIVTGGISPNDAG
+74 SLIVTGGVSPNDDG
-88 LTFAGGNKLD
+88 VVFAHGTKLD
-98 TLQEAEKHKVVTQA
+98 TVEEAEKHKVITQA
-112 VHDAG
+112 VHEAG
-117 GKIALQILHTGRYSY
+117 GKIAMQILHTGRYSY
-132 QPDIVAPSA
+132 QANNVAPSA

-146 NPSKP
+146 NPIKP
-151 HALTSAEVQQTIADF
+151 KALSSAEVQQTIDDF
-166 VNCAKLAQYAGY
+166 ANCAKLAQYAGY

-221 KRTRAE
+221 KRTRAT

-248 SFEEVVQLAQAIE
+248 SLEEVIQLAKEIE

-294 TEKLKGLVKVP
+294 TEKLKGSVSIP

-313 TPEMAEY
+313 TPEMAEH
-320 VLAAGHADMVSMA
+320 VLASGHADMISMA
-333 RPMLADAFFVQKA
+333 RPMLADADFVLKA
-346 EQGRSDEINTCI
+346 SEGRSDEINTCI

-363 CLDHIFSMKIASC
+363 CLDHIFSMKIATC
-376 LVNPRACHE
+376 LVNPRACYE

-392 TAQAKNIAVIGA
+392 TNAIKNIAVIGA

-415 AERGHQV
+415 ASRGHKV
-422 TIFEASNQIGGQFNI
+422 KVFDSNNQIGGQFNI

-460 QPNIKLQLN
+460 QPNIELVLN
-469 HVATFEQ
+469 HTVTYEELSQA
-476 LENSSFDEIVV
+476 NYDEIVV

-496 DIPGIDHTKVLSYI
+496 QFEGIDHPKVLSYI
-510 EVLKERKPVGQRVA
+510 QVLKERVPVGKRVA

-544 SGSLNPEKFYDE
+544 SGSLNPQKFYDE
-556 WGIDTNYAHVG
+556 WGIDTTYAHVG
-567 GLKAAKV
+567 GLKQPELEKS
-574 EESPR
+574 ER
-579 EIYLLQRKASSV
+579 EIYLLQRKTAAV

-606 LKNRDV
+606 LKHRDV
-612 KMIAGASYDLI
+612 KMIAGASYDKV
-623 DDQGLHITVNGQST
+623 DDQGLHITVDGQTT
-637 VLEVD
+637 VLDVD
-642 HVVICAGQES
+642 NVVICAGQES
-652 YTAIYEQLQAAGKN
+652 YTAMYEQLKADGKN

-692 AKI
+692 AVL

>member
-1 MQQVAL
+1 
-7 SIKQTSIFAM
+7 
-17 QGDSMSDYPHLL
+17 MSNYPNLL
-29 APLNLGFTTLKNR
+29 APLDLGFTTLKNR
-42 VLMGSMHVGLE
+42 VLMGSMHIGLE

-74 GLIVTGGISPNDAG
+74 GLIVTGGISPNDDG
-88 LTFAGGNKLD
+88 VTFAGGSKLD
-98 TLQEAEKHKVVTQA
+98 SLEEAEKHKVITQA

-117 GKIALQILHTGRYSY
+117 GKIAMQILHTGRYSY
-132 QPDIVAPSA
+132 QANNVAPSS

-146 NPSKP
+146 NPVKP
-151 HALTSAEVQQTIADF
+151 QALSTADVERTINDF
-166 VNCAKLAQYAGY
+166 ARCAQLAQTAGY
-178 DGVEIMGSEGYL
+178 DGVEVMGSEGYL

-221 KRTRAE
+221 RRTRE
-227 VGENFII
+227 LVGENFII

-248 SFEEVVQLAQAIE
+248 TFEEVVQLAKAIE
-261 KAGATIIN
+261 KSGATIIN

-294 TEKLKGLVKVP
+294 TKKLKGLVNVP

-313 TPEMAEY
+313 TPEMAEH
-320 VLAAGHADMVSMA
+320 VLASGDADMVSMA
-333 RPMLADAFFVQKA
+333 RPMLADPRFVEKA

-358 GCNQA
+358 ACNQA
-363 CLDHIFSMKIASC
+363 CLDHIFSMKIATC
-376 LVNPRACHE
+376 LVNPQACYE

-392 TAQAKNIAVIGA
+392 SAQVKNIAVIGA

-415 AERGHQV
+415 AERGHNI
-422 TIFEASNQIGGQFNI
+422 TIFEASSQIGGQFNI

-448 ETLRYFKRQIEL
+448 ETLRYFKRKIEL
-460 QPNIKLQLN
+460 LPQIKLVLN
-469 HVATFEQ
+469 HTATYEELAQ
-476 LENSSFDEIVV
+476 SDFDDIVV

-496 DIPGIDHTKVLSYI
+496 DIDGIDHPKVLSYLQ
-510 EVLKERKPVGQRVA
+510 VLRERQPVGKRVA

-539 SHEGE
+539 THEGE

-556 WGIDTNYAHVG
+556 WGIDTTYAQVG
-567 GLKAAKV
+567 GLKHPDV

-579 EIYLLQRKASSV
+579 EVYLLQRKAKSV

-606 LKNRDV
+606 LKHRDV
-612 KMIAGASYDLI
+612 KMIAGASYDKI
-623 DDQGLHITVNGQST
+623 DDQGLHITVDGQSRI
-637 VLEVD
+637 LDVD

-652 YTAIYEQLQAAGKN
+652 YTAMYEQLQADGKN

-677 ELDAKRAIRQGAELA
+677 ELDAKRAIRQGADLA
-692 AKI
+692 AVI

>member
-1 MQQVAL
+1 
-7 SIKQTSIFAM
+7 
-17 QGDSMSDYPHLL
+17 MSDYPHLL
-29 APLNLGFTTLKNR
+29 APLDLGFTTLNNR

-98 TLQEAEKHKVVTQA
+98 TRQEAEKHKVVTQA

-313 TPEMAEY
+313 TPEMAEH

-652 YTAIYEQLQAAGKN
+652 YTAMYEQLQAAGKN

>member
-1 MQQVAL
+1 
-7 SIKQTSIFAM
+7 
-17 QGDSMSDYPHLL
+17 MSNYPHLL
-29 APLNLGFTTLKNR
+29 APLDLGFTTLKNR

-53 EAPGG
+53 EVDGG

-69 AKGGV
+69 AAGGV
-74 GLIVTGGISPNDAG
+74 GLIVTGGISPNDHG
-88 LTFAGGNKLD
+88 VTFFGGSKLD
-98 TLQEAEKHKVVTQA
+98 TVEEAEKHKVITQA

-132 QPDIVAPSA
+132 QSENVAPSA

-146 NPSKP
+146 NPTKP
-151 HALTSAEVQQTIADF
+151 HALTSAEVNQTIADF
-166 VNCAKLAQYAGY
+166 ANCAKLSQMAGY

-221 KRTRAE
+221 KRTRQE

-248 SFEEVVQLAQAIE
+248 TFEEVVQLAKEIE

-294 TEKLKGLVKVP
+294 TKKLKGLVNIP

-313 TPEMAEY
+313 TPEMAEH
-320 VLAAGHADMVSMA
+320 VLAQGDADMISMA
-333 RPMLADAFFVQKA
+333 RPMLADSHFVAKA

-363 CLDHIFSMKIASC
+363 CLDHIFSMTIATC
-376 LVNPRACHE
+376 LVNPRACYE
-385 TELIFKE
+385 TELIFKDS
-392 TAQAKNIAVIGA
+392 TTVKNIAVIGA

-415 AERGHQV
+415 ADRGHKV
-422 TIFEASNQIGGQFNI
+422 TIFEAANQIGGQFNI

-448 ETLRYFKRQIEL
+448 ETLRYFQRKIEL
-460 QPNIKLQLN
+460 QPNIKLVLN
-469 HVATFEQ
+469 HKATFEELNTVQ
-476 LENSSFDEIVV
+476 FDEVVV
-487 ATGVTPRQL
+487 ASGVTPRHL
-496 DIPGIDHTKVLSYI
+496 NIEGIDHPKVLSYI
-510 EVLKERKPVGQRVA
+510 EVLRDRKSVGKKVA

-544 SGSLNPEKFYDE
+544 SGSLNPQKFYDE
-556 WGIDTNYAHVG
+556 WGIDTTYAHVG
-567 GLKAAKV
+567 GLKEPEV
-574 EESPR
+574 EQSPR
-579 EIYLLQRKASSV
+579 GIYLLQRKAKSV

-606 LKNRDV
+606 LKHRNV
-612 KMIAGASYDLI
+612 NMIPGASYDKI
-623 DDQGLHITVNGQST
+623 DDQGLHITVDNKT
-637 VLEVD
+637 MILDVD
-642 HVVICAGQES
+642 NVVICAGQEPF
-652 YTAIYEQLQAAGKN
+652 TAMFDQLQAAGKS

-692 AKI
+692 MVI

>member
-1 MQQVAL
+1 
-7 SIKQTSIFAM
+7 
-17 QGDSMSDYPHLL
+17 MSAYPHLL
-29 APLNLGFTTLKNR
+29 KPLDLGFTTLKNR

-53 EAPGG
+53 EAPQG

-69 AKGGV
+69 AKGNV

-88 LTFAGGNKLD
+88 LTFAHASKLD
-98 TLQEAEKHKVVTQA
+98 SIAEADKHKVITQA
-112 VHDAG
+112 VHEAG
-117 GKIALQILHTGRYSY
+117 GKIAMQILHTGRYSY
-132 QPDIVAPSA
+132 QPEIVAPSA

-146 NPSKP
+146 NPIKP
-151 HALTSAEVQQTIADF
+151 KALTSAEVQQTIDDF
-166 VNCAKLAQYAGY
+166 ANCAKLAQYAGY

-221 KRTRAE
+221 KRTRAL

-248 SFEEVVQLAQAIE
+248 TLEEVIQLAKEIE

-294 TEKLKGLVKVP
+294 TEKLKGEVSVP

-313 TPEMAEY
+313 TPEMAEH
-320 VLAAGHADMVSMA
+320 VLASGHADMVSMA
-333 RPMLADAFFVQKA
+333 RPMLADPEFVLKA
-346 EQGRSDEINTCI
+346 SEGRSDEINTCI

-363 CLDHIFSMKIASC
+363 CLDHIFSMKIATC
-376 LVNPRACHE
+376 LVNPRACYE

-392 TAQAKNIAVIGA
+392 THAVKNIAVIGA
-404 GPAGLSFATYA
+404 GPAGLSFAVYA
-415 AERGHQV
+415 ASRGHKV
-422 TIFEASNQIGGQFNI
+422 KVFDASNQIGGQFNI

-460 QPNIKLQLN
+460 QPNIELVLN
-469 HVATFEQ
+469 HTATYEELSQ
-476 LENSSFDEIVV
+476 ANYDDIVV

-496 DIPGIDHTKVLSYI
+496 QFEGINHPKVLSYI
-510 EVLKERKPVGQRVA
+510 QVLKERVPVGKRVA

-539 SHEGE
+539 THEGD
-544 SGSLNPEKFYDE
+544 SGSLNPEKFYAE
-556 WGIDTNYAHVG
+556 WGIDTTYQHVG
-567 GLKAAKV
+567 GLKAAELEKS
-574 EESPR
+574 ER
-579 EIYLLQRKASSV
+579 EIYLLQRKTASV

-606 LKNRDV
+606 LKHRDV
-612 KMIAGASYDLI
+612 KMIAGASYDKV
-623 DDQGLHITVNGQST
+623 DDQGLHITVDGQSR

-642 HVVICAGQES
+642 NVVICAGQES
-652 YTAIYEQLQAAGKN
+652 YTAMFDQLKADGKN

-692 AKI
+692 AVL

>member
-7 SIKQTSIFAM
+7 ASRLLAK
-17 QGDSMSDYPHLL
+17 GENMSAYSHLL
-29 APLNLGFTTLKNR
+29 QPLDLGFTTLKNR
-42 VLMGSMHVGLE
+42 VLMGSMHIGLE
-53 EAPGG
+53 EAPQG

-74 GLIVTGGISPNDAG
+74 SLIVTGGVSPNDDG
-88 LTFAGGNKLD
+88 VVFAHGTKLD
-98 TLQEAEKHKVVTQA
+98 TVEEAEKHKVVTQA
-112 VHDAG
+112 VHEAG
-117 GKIALQILHTGRYSY
+117 GKIAMQILHTGRYSY
-132 QPDIVAPSA
+132 QANNVAPSA

-146 NPSKP
+146 NPIKP
-151 HALTSAEVQQTIADF
+151 KALSSAEVQQTIDDF
-166 VNCAKLAQYAGY
+166 ANCAKLAQYAGY

-221 KRTRAE
+221 KRTRDL

-248 SFEEVVQLAQAIE
+248 SLEEVVQLAKEIE

-294 TEKLKGLVKVP
+294 TEKLKGSVSIP

-313 TPEMAEY
+313 TPEMAEH
-320 VLAAGHADMVSMA
+320 VLASGHADMISMA
-333 RPMLADAFFVQKA
+333 RPMLADADFVLKA
-346 EQGRSDEINTCI
+346 SEGRSDEINTCI

-363 CLDHIFSMKIASC
+363 CLDHIFSMKIATC
-376 LVNPRACHE
+376 LVNPRACYE

-392 TAQAKNIAVIGA
+392 TNTIKNIAVIGA

-415 AERGHQV
+415 ASRGHKV
-422 TIFEASNQIGGQFNI
+422 KVFDSNNQIGGQFNI

-460 QPNIKLQLN
+460 QPNIELVLN
-469 HVATFEQ
+469 HTVTYEELSQA
-476 LENSSFDEIVV
+476 NYDEIVV

-496 DIPGIDHTKVLSYI
+496 EFEGIDHPKVLSYI
-510 EVLKERKPVGQRVA
+510 QVLKERVPVGKRVA

-539 SHEGE
+539 SHEGD
-544 SGSLNPEKFYDE
+544 SGSLNPEKFYAE
-556 WGIDTNYAHVG
+556 WGIDTSYAHVG
-567 GLKAAKV
+567 GLKQPELEKS
-574 EESPR
+574 ER
-579 EIYLLQRKASSV
+579 EIYLLQRKTAAV

-606 LKNRDV
+606 LKHRDV
-612 KMIAGASYDLI
+612 KMIAGASYDKV
-623 DDQGLHITVNGQST
+623 DDQGLHITVDGQTT
-637 VLEVD
+637 VLDVD
-642 HVVICAGQES
+642 NVVICAGQES
-652 YTAIYEQLQAAGKN
+652 YTAMFDQLKADGKN

-692 AKI
+692 AVL

>member
-1 MQQVAL
+1 
-7 SIKQTSIFAM
+7 
-17 QGDSMSDYPHLL
+17 MSAYPHLL
-29 APLNLGFTTLKNR
+29 QPLDLGFTTLKNR
-42 VLMGSMHVGLE
+42 VLMGSMHIGLE
-53 EAPGG
+53 EAPQG

-74 GLIVTGGISPNDAG
+74 SLIVTGGVSPNDDG
-88 LTFAGGNKLD
+88 VVFAHGTKLD
-98 TLQEAEKHKVVTQA
+98 TVEEAEKHKVITQA
-112 VHDAG
+112 VHEAG
-117 GKIALQILHTGRYSY
+117 GKIAMQILHTGRYSY
-132 QPDIVAPSA
+132 QANNVAPSA

-146 NPSKP
+146 NPIKP
-151 HALTSAEVQQTIADF
+151 KALSSAEVQQTIDDF
-166 VNCAKLAQYAGY
+166 ANCAKLAQYAGY

-221 KRTRAE
+221 KRTRAT

-248 SFEEVVQLAQAIE
+248 SLEEVIQLAKEIE

-294 TEKLKGLVKVP
+294 TEKLKGSVSIP

-313 TPEMAEY
+313 TPEMAEH
-320 VLAAGHADMVSMA
+320 VLASGHADMISMA
-333 RPMLADAFFVQKA
+333 RPMLADADFVLKA
-346 EQGRSDEINTCI
+346 SEGRSDEINTCI

-363 CLDHIFSMKIASC
+363 CLDHIFSMKIATC
-376 LVNPRACHE
+376 LVNPRACYE

-392 TAQAKNIAVIGA
+392 TNAIKNIAVIGA

-415 AERGHQV
+415 ASRGHKV
-422 TIFEASNQIGGQFNI
+422 KVFDSNNQIGGQFNI

-460 QPNIKLQLN
+460 QPNIELVLN
-469 HVATFEQ
+469 HTVTYEELSQA
-476 LENSSFDEIVV
+476 NYDEIVV

-496 DIPGIDHTKVLSYI
+496 QFEGIDHPKVLSYI
-510 EVLKERKPVGQRVA
+510 QVLKERVPVGKRVA

-544 SGSLNPEKFYDE
+544 SGSLNPQKFYDE
-556 WGIDTNYAHVG
+556 WGIDTTYAHVG
-567 GLKAAKV
+567 GLKQPELEKS
-574 EESPR
+574 ER
-579 EIYLLQRKASSV
+579 EIYLLQRKTAAV

-606 LKNRDV
+606 LKHRNV
-612 KMIAGASYDLI
+612 KMIAGASYDKV
-623 DDQGLHITVNGQST
+623 DDQGLHITVDGQTT

-652 YTAIYEQLQAAGKN
+652 YTAMYEQLKADGKN

-692 AKI
+692 AVL

>member
-1 MQQVAL
+1 
-7 SIKQTSIFAM
+7 
-17 QGDSMSDYPHLL
+17 MSNYPHLL
-29 APLNLGFTTLKNR
+29 APLDLGFTTLKNR

-53 EAPGG
+53 EVEGG
-58 YERMAAFYAER
+58 YDRMAAFYAER
-69 AKGGV
+69 AAGGV
-74 GLIVTGGISPNDAG
+74 GLIVTGGISPNDHG
-88 LTFAGGNKLD
+88 VTFHGGSKLD
-98 TLQEAEKHKVVTQA
+98 TLEEAEKHKVITQA

-132 QPDIVAPSA
+132 QAENVAPSA

-146 NPSKP
+146 NPVKP
-151 HALTSAEVQQTIADF
+151 HALTSAEVNQTIADF
-166 VNCAKLAQYAGY
+166 VNCAKLSQVAGY

-248 SFEEVVQLAQAIE
+248 TLEEVIQLAKEIE

-294 TEKLKGLVKVP
+294 TKKLKGSVQIPLV
-305 LITSNRIN
+305 TSNRIN
-313 TPEMAEY
+313 TPEMAEH
-320 VLAAGHADMVSMA
+320 VLAQGDADMVSMA
-333 RPMLADAFFVQKA
+333 RPMLADAEFVLKA

-363 CLDHIFSMKIASC
+363 CLDQIFSMQIATC
-376 LVNPRACHE
+376 LVNPRACYE

-392 TAQAKNIAVIGA
+392 SAAKKNIAVIGA

-415 AERGHQV
+415 ADRGHQV
-422 TIFEASNQIGGQFNI
+422 TVFEAASQIGGQFNI

-448 ETLRYFKRQIEL
+448 ETLRYFKRKIEL
-460 QPNIKLQLN
+460 QPNIKLVLN
-469 HVATFEQ
+469 HTATYEE
-476 LENSSFDEIVV
+476 LTAENYDDIVV
-487 ATGVTPRQL
+487 ATGVTPREL
-496 DIPGIDHTKVLSYI
+496 TIEGIDHPKVLSYI
-510 EVLKERKPVGQRVA
+510 EVLRERKPVGKKVA

-544 SGSLNPEKFYDE
+544 SGSLNPQKFYDE
-556 WGIDTNYAHVG
+556 WGIDTSYAHVG
-567 GLKAAKV
+567 GLKQPV
-574 EESPR
+574 LEQSDR
-579 EIYLLQRKASSV
+579 EIYLLQRKANAV
-591 GAGLGKTTG
+591 GASLGKTTG

-606 LKNRDV
+606 LKHRDV
-612 KMIAGASYDLI
+612 KMIAGASYDKI
-623 DDQGLHITVNGQST
+623 DDQGLHITVNDQPT

-642 HVVICAGQES
+642 HVIICAGQES
-652 YTAIYEQLQAAGKN
+652 YTAMYDQLKADGKN

-692 AKI
+692 ATI

>member
-7 SIKQTSIFAM
+7 ASRMRAK
-17 QGDSMSDYPHLL
+17 GENMSAYPHLL
-29 APLNLGFTTLKNR
+29 KPLDLGFTTLKNR

-53 EAPGG
+53 EAPQG

-69 AKGGV
+69 AKGDV

-88 LTFAGGNKLD
+88 LTFAHASKLD
-98 TLQEAEKHKVVTQA
+98 SIAEADKHKVITQA
-112 VHDAG
+112 VHEAG
-117 GKIALQILHTGRYSY
+117 GKIAMQILHTGRYSY
-132 QPDIVAPSA
+132 QPEIVAPSA
-141 IQAPI
+141 FQAPI
-146 NPSKP
+146 NPIKP
-151 HALTSAEVQQTIADF
+151 KALTSAEVQQTIDDF
-166 VNCAKLAQYAGY
+166 ANCAKLAQYAGY

-221 KRTRAE
+221 KRTRAL

-248 SFEEVVQLAQAIE
+248 TLEEVIQLAKEIE

-294 TEKLKGLVKVP
+294 TEKLKGEVSVP

-313 TPEMAEY
+313 TPEMAEH
-320 VLAAGHADMVSMA
+320 VLASGHADMVSMA
-333 RPMLADAFFVQKA
+333 RPMLADPEFVLKA
-346 EQGRSDEINTCI
+346 SEGRSDEINTCI

-363 CLDHIFSMKIASC
+363 CLDHIFSMKIATC
-376 LVNPRACHE
+376 LVNPRACYE

-392 TAQAKNIAVIGA
+392 THAVKNIAVIGA
-404 GPAGLSFATYA
+404 GPAGLSFAVYA
-415 AERGHQV
+415 ASRGHKV
-422 TIFEASNQIGGQFNI
+422 KVFDASNQIGGQFNI

-460 QPNIKLQLN
+460 QPNIELVLN
-469 HVATFEQ
+469 HTATYEELSQ
-476 LENSSFDEIVV
+476 ANYDDIVV

-496 DIPGIDHTKVLSYI
+496 QFEGIDHPKVLSYI
-510 EVLKERKPVGQRVA
+510 QVLKERVPVGKRVA

-539 SHEGE
+539 THEGD
-544 SGSLNPEKFYDE
+544 SGSLNPEKFYAE
-556 WGIDTNYAHVG
+556 WGIDTTYQHVG
-567 GLKAAKV
+567 GLKAAELEKS
-574 EESPR
+574 ER
-579 EIYLLQRKASSV
+579 EIYLLQRKTASV

-606 LKNRDV
+606 LKHRDV
-612 KMIAGASYDLI
+612 KMIAGASYDKV
-623 DDQGLHITVNGQST
+623 DDQGLHITVDGQSR

-642 HVVICAGQES
+642 NVVICAGQES
-652 YTAIYEQLQAAGKN
+652 YTAMFDQLKADGKN

-692 AKI
+692 AVL

>member
-1 MQQVAL
+1 
-7 SIKQTSIFAM
+7 
-17 QGDSMSDYPHLL
+17 MSNYPHLL
-29 APLNLGFTTLKNR
+29 APLDLGFTTLKNR

-53 EAPGG
+53 EVEGG
-58 YERMAAFYAER
+58 YDRMAAFYAER
-69 AKGGV
+69 AAGGV
-74 GLIVTGGISPNDAG
+74 GLIVTGGISPNDHG
-88 LTFAGGNKLD
+88 VTFHGGSKLD
-98 TLQEAEKHKVVTQA
+98 TLEEAEKHKVITQA

-132 QPDIVAPSA
+132 QAENVAPSA

-146 NPSKP
+146 NPVKP
-151 HALTSAEVQQTIADF
+151 HALTSAEVNQTIADF
-166 VNCAKLAQYAGY
+166 VNCAKLSQIAGY

-248 SFEEVVQLAQAIE
+248 TLEEVIQLAKEIE
-261 KAGATIIN
+261 TAGATIIN

-294 TEKLKGLVKVP
+294 TKKLKGSVQIPLV
-305 LITSNRIN
+305 TSNRIN
-313 TPEMAEY
+313 TPEMAEH
-320 VLAAGHADMVSMA
+320 VLAQGDADMVSMA
-333 RPMLADAFFVQKA
+333 RPMLADAEFVVKA

-363 CLDHIFSMKIASC
+363 CLDQIFSMQIATC
-376 LVNPRACHE
+376 LVNPRACYE

-392 TAQAKNIAVIGA
+392 SAAKKNIAVIGA

-415 AERGHQV
+415 ADRGHQV
-422 TIFEASNQIGGQFNI
+422 TVFDAASQIGGQFNI

-448 ETLRYFKRQIEL
+448 ETLRYFKRKIEL
-460 QPNIKLQLN
+460 QPNIKLVLN
-469 HVATFEQ
+469 HTATYEE
-476 LENSSFDEIVV
+476 LSAENYDDIVV
-487 ATGVTPRQL
+487 ATGVTPREL
-496 DIPGIDHTKVLSYI
+496 TIEGIDHPKVLSYI
-510 EVLKERKPVGQRVA
+510 EVLRERKPVGKKVA

-544 SGSLNPEKFYDE
+544 SGSLNPQKFYDE
-556 WGIDTNYAHVG
+556 WGIDTSYAHVG
-567 GLKAAKV
+567 GLKQPV
-574 EESPR
+574 LEQSDR
-579 EIYLLQRKASSV
+579 EIYLLQRKAKAV
-591 GAGLGKTTG
+591 GASLGKTTG

-606 LKNRDV
+606 LKHRDV
-612 KMIAGASYDLI
+612 KMIAGASYDKI
-623 DDQGLHITVNGQST
+623 DDQGLHITVNDQPT

-642 HVVICAGQES
+642 HVIICAGQES
-652 YTAIYEQLQAAGKN
+652 YTAMYDQLKADGKN

-692 AKI
+692 ATI

>member
-1 MQQVAL
+1 
-7 SIKQTSIFAM
+7 
-17 QGDSMSDYPHLL
+17 
-29 APLNLGFTTLKNR
+29 
-42 VLMGSMHVGLE
+42 MHVGLE

-58 YERMAAFYAER
+58 YDRMAAFYAER

-74 GLIVTGGISPNDAG
+74 ALIVTGGISPNDHG
-88 LTFAGGNKLD
+88 VTFHGGSKLD
-98 TLQEAEKHKVVTQA
+98 TLEEAEKHKVITQA
-112 VHDAG
+112 VHEAG
-117 GKIALQILHTGRYSY
+117 GKIAMQILHTGRYSY
-132 QPDIVAPSA
+132 QAENVAPSP

-146 NPSKP
+146 NPVKP
-151 HALTSAEVQQTIADF
+151 HALTSAEVQQTIDDF
-166 VNCAKLAQYAGY
+166 ANCAKLAQYAGY

-198 TNHRDDEWGGSYENR
+198 TNHRDDEWGGSYTNR

-221 KRTRAE
+221 RRTRE
-227 VGENFII
+227 MVGENFII

-248 SFEEVVQLAQAIE
+248 TLEEVIQLAKEIE

-294 TEKLKGLVKVP
+294 TRKLKGQVKIP

-320 VLAAGHADMVSMA
+320 VLASGDADMISMA
-333 RPMLADAFFVQKA
+333 RPMLADSEFVLKA

-363 CLDHIFSMKIASC
+363 CLDHIFSMKIATC
-376 LVNPRACHE
+376 LVNPRACYE

-392 TAQAKNIAVIGA
+392 TNVAKNIAVIGA
-404 GPAGLSFATYA
+404 GPAGLSFAVYA
-415 AERGHQV
+415 ANRGHQV
-422 TIFEASNQIGGQFNI
+422 TVFEAAAQIGGQFNI

-460 QPNIKLQLN
+460 QPRIKLQLN
-469 HVATFEQ
+469 HKAS
-476 LENSSFDEIVV
+476 LEELAQSNFDDIVV

-496 DIPGIDHTKVLSYI
+496 EIPGIDHAKVLSYLD
-510 EVLKERKPVGQRVA
+510 VLKERKPVGQRVA

-531 GFDTAEYL
+531 GFDTAEFL

-544 SGSLNPEKFYDE
+544 SGSINPEKFYDE
-556 WGIDTNYAHVG
+556 WGIDTDYENVG
-567 GLKAAKV
+567 GLKAANV
-574 EESPR
+574 EKPQR
-579 EIYLLQRKASSV
+579 EIYLLQRKAASV
-591 GAGLGKTTG
+591 GASLGKTTG

-606 LKNRDV
+606 LKHRDV
-612 KMIAGASYDLI
+612 KMIAGANYEKI
-623 DDQGLHITVNGQST
+623 DDQGLHIIVNDKPA

-642 HVVICAGQES
+642 HVIICAGQES
-652 YTAIYEQLQAAGKN
+652 YTAMFDELKAAGKN
-666 VHLIGGAKEAG
+666 VHLIGGAEEAG

-692 AKI
+692 AVI

>member
-7 SIKQTSIFAM
+7 ASRLLAK
-17 QGDSMSDYPHLL
+17 GENMSAYPHLL
-29 APLNLGFTTLKNR
+29 QPLDLGFTTLKNR
-42 VLMGSMHVGLE
+42 VLMGSMHIGLE
-53 EAPGG
+53 EAPQG

-74 GLIVTGGISPNDAG
+74 SLIVTGGVSPNDDG
-88 LTFAGGNKLD
+88 VVFAHGTKLD
-98 TLQEAEKHKVVTQA
+98 TVEEAEKHKVITQA
-112 VHDAG
+112 VHEAG
-117 GKIALQILHTGRYSY
+117 GKIAMQILHTGRYSY
-132 QPDIVAPSA
+132 QANNVAPSA

-146 NPSKP
+146 NPIKP
-151 HALTSAEVQQTIADF
+151 KALSSAEVQQTIDDF
-166 VNCAKLAQYAGY
+166 ANCAKLAQYAGY

-221 KRTRAE
+221 KRTRAT

-248 SFEEVVQLAQAIE
+248 SLEEVIQLAKEIE

-294 TEKLKGLVKVP
+294 TEKLKGSVSIP

-313 TPEMAEY
+313 TPEMAEH
-320 VLAAGHADMVSMA
+320 VLASGHADMISMA
-333 RPMLADAFFVQKA
+333 RPMLADADFVLKA
-346 EQGRSDEINTCI
+346 SEGRSDEINTCI

-363 CLDHIFSMKIASC
+363 CLDHIFSMKIATC
-376 LVNPRACHE
+376 LVNPRACYE

-392 TAQAKNIAVIGA
+392 TNTIKNIAVIGA

-415 AERGHQV
+415 ASRGHKV
-422 TIFEASNQIGGQFNI
+422 KVFDSNNQIGGQFNI

-460 QPNIKLQLN
+460 QPNIELVLN
-469 HVATFEQ
+469 HTVTYEELSQA
-476 LENSSFDEIVV
+476 NYDEIVV

-496 DIPGIDHTKVLSYI
+496 QFEGIDHPKVLSYI
-510 EVLKERKPVGQRVA
+510 QVLKERVPVGKRVA

-544 SGSLNPEKFYDE
+544 SGSLNPQKFYDE
-556 WGIDTNYAHVG
+556 WGIDTTYAHVG
-567 GLKAAKV
+567 GLKQPELEKS
-574 EESPR
+574 ER
-579 EIYLLQRKASSV
+579 EIYLLQRKTAAV

-606 LKNRDV
+606 LKHRNV
-612 KMIAGASYDLI
+612 KMIAGASYDKV
-623 DDQGLHITVNGQST
+623 DDQGLHITVDGQTT

-652 YTAIYEQLQAAGKN
+652 YTAMYEQLKADGKN

-692 AKI
+692 AVL

>member
-1 MQQVAL
+1 
-7 SIKQTSIFAM
+7 
-17 QGDSMSDYPHLL
+17 MSAYPHLL
-29 APLNLGFTTLKNR
+29 KPLDLGFTTLKNR
-42 VLMGSMHVGLE
+42 VLMGSMHIGLE
-53 EAPGG
+53 EAPQG

-69 AKGGV
+69 AKGDV
-74 GLIVTGGISPNDAG
+74 GLIVTGGVSPNDDG
-88 LTFAGGNKLD
+88 VVFSHGTKLD
-98 TLQEAEKHKVVTQA
+98 TVEEAEKHKVITQA
-112 VHDAG
+112 VHEAG
-117 GKIALQILHTGRYSY
+117 GKIAMQILHTGRYSY
-132 QPDIVAPSA
+132 QANNVAPSA

-146 NPSKP
+146 NPIKP
-151 HALTSAEVQQTIADF
+151 KALSSAEVQQTIDDF
-166 VNCAKLAQYAGY
+166 ANCAKLAQYAGY

-221 KRTRAE
+221 KRTRAL

-248 SFEEVVQLAQAIE
+248 SFDEVIQLAKEIE

-294 TEKLKGLVKVP
+294 TEKLKGEVSIP

-313 TPEMAEY
+313 TPEMAEH
-320 VLAAGHADMVSMA
+320 VLASGHADMVSMA
-333 RPMLADAFFVQKA
+333 RPMLADAEFVLKA
-346 EQGRSDEINTCI
+346 SQGRSDEINTCI

-363 CLDHIFSMKIASC
+363 CLDHIFSMKIATC
-376 LVNPRACHE
+376 LVNPRACYE

-392 TAQAKNIAVIGA
+392 AQIQKNIAVIGA
-404 GPAGLSFATYA
+404 GPAGLSFAVYA
-415 AERGHQV
+415 ADRGHKV
-422 TIFEASNQIGGQFNI
+422 KVFEASHQIGGQFNI
-437 AKTIPGKEEFY
+437 AKTVPGKEEFY
-448 ETLRYFKRQIEL
+448 ETLRYFGRQIEL
-460 QPNIKLQLN
+460 RPNIELVLN
-469 HVATFEQ
+469 HKATYEELSQ
-476 LENSSFDEIVV
+476 ANFDEIVV

-496 DIPGIDHTKVLSYI
+496 QFEGIDHPKVLSYLQ
-510 EVLKERKPVGQRVA
+510 VLRERVPVGQRVA

-539 SHEGE
+539 THEGE
-544 SGSLNPEKFYDE
+544 SGSLNPEKFYAE
-556 WGIDTNYAHVG
+556 WGIDTQYEHVG
-567 GLKAAKV
+567 GLKQPKV
-574 EESPR
+574 EDSER
-579 EIYLLQRKASSV
+579 EIYLLQRKAAAV
-591 GAGLGKTTG
+591 GGGLGKTTG

-606 LKNRDV
+606 LKNRQV
-612 KMIAGASYDLI
+612 KMLAGVQYDKV
-623 DDQGLHITVNGQST
+623 DDQGLHITIDGKPS

-652 YTAIYEQLQAAGKN
+652 FTAMYEQLKEDGKN

-692 AKI
+692 ATL